1 MQLHTLHRLALS
13 LYSGLWWLA
22 RPLLARHKRLR
33 ASLASR
39 LVPND
44 WAAPADIWLQAAS
57 GGEAYLAWELLKAFP
72 IAEKKQQKA
81 LPSKKIHE
89 GTRILVTTWT
99 EQGLEVLNNMRVH
112 LAYERPDLHIQ
123 TAFFPFDEIPLMQ
136 RALRTVQPKLLALLE
151 TELWPSLL
159 YACALYNIPVCLL
172 NGRISPKSLRNYR
185 LMDRFTDKVWQ
196 SLAPTAIMAMSS
208 ADGDRFSALFFQN
221 AEQNIEQNIDPNLKK
236 PRVQVA
242 PNIKFDRAQAAT
254 IKNKP
259 SQKSQQTPLS
269 PLLPDV
275 PIILLASVR
284 EEEEA
289 ALIPIIRALYEEQ
302 SHTLI
307 EGQPRA
313 LIIIAPRHMHRVAA
327 WQALCGDCPNLVLRS
342 SLSPENPAQQGSVI
356 IWDSFGELHYLYSH
370 SHAVFVG
377 GSLAKLGGQNILEP
391 LAAGIIPCT
400 GPHLSNFLWA
410 LDLESDQSLPD
421 AGLIT
426 LCPDAEGVHTALKH
440 ALEQAKTPES
450 DRHAIQE
457 RFATWLTPRLGG
469 TQRNAQ
475 LLHSLLKANTDT
487 TETTATGTITT
498 TGRQQ

>member
-1 MQLHTLHRLALS
+1 MKLHTVHRLALS

-33 ASLASR
+33 ASLAKR

-44 WAAPADIWLQAAS
+44 WATPADIWLQAAS

-72 IAEKKQQKA
+72 IAEKTQQKTVH
-81 LPSKKIHE
+81 PENIHS

-99 EQGLEVLNNMRVH
+99 DQGLEVLNNMRAH

-123 TAFFPFDEIPLMQ
+123 TAYFPFDEIPLMQ
-136 RALRTVQPKLLALLE
+136 RALRMVQPKLLALLE

-159 YACALYNIPVCLL
+159 YACALYDIPVCLL

-185 LMDRFTDKVWQ
+185 LLDTFTGKLWQ
-196 SLAPTAIMAMSS
+196 SLAPKAIIAMSP
-208 ADGDRFSALFFQN
+208 ADGDRFSSLFCQN
-221 AEQNIEQNIDPNLKK
+221 ADKNAGQNVTQNVAELC
-236 PRVQVA
+236 VQIA

-254 IKNKP
+254 ITSK
-259 SQKSQQTPLS
+259 SSSSSQQTPLS
-269 PLLPDV
+269 PLLPDS

-284 EEEEA
+284 EEEET
-289 ALIPIIRALYEEQ
+289 ALIPIIRALYEEYP
-302 SHTLI
+302 H
-307 EGQPRA
+307 A
-313 LIIIAPRHMHRVAA
+313 LIIVAPRHMHRVAA
-327 WQALCGDCPNLVLRS
+327 WQALCGDCPKLVLRS

-356 IWDSFGELHYLYSH
+356 IWDNFGELHYLYAH

-400 GPHLSNFLWA
+400 GPHLNNFLWA
-410 LDLESDQSLPD
+410 LDLESAQSLPD
-421 AGLIT
+421 AGLLT
-426 LCPDAEGVHTALKH
+426 LCHDAEGVHTALKN
-440 ALEQAKTPES
+440 ALEKNLDHTQAKAPES
-450 DRHAIQE
+450 ERHAVQQ

-469 TQRNAQ
+469 TQVNAQ
-475 LLHSLLKANTDT
+475 LLHSLLQTSVNTS
-487 TETTATGTITT
+487 AIAA
-498 TGRQQ
+498 RPQ